1 MTILANLQNFSLSF
15 GQKIL
20 FEEGNLTISNSD
32 RIGLIGLNGHGK
44 STLLK
49 IINGLVTPDETNPP
63 FIYDK
68 NKEMDILYIPQELD
82 TTSFPELSIKNYYLA
97 FYPDLFEIY
106 KSLWKVEKEL
116 EKGENIDRNI
126 SMQDE
131 LLEKINSRNGWQI
144 AQNYENYLKKFNL
157 FDKKGFENLSGG
169 ENRKIALSVGLSTNA
184 NIVLWD
190 EPTNHLDIES
200 IEFFE
205 EEMLNSQTAFVMVSH
220 DRYLLGNIC
229 NKIIHISHGKII
241 PFSGNYLQYMEFLVE
256 KEQDRLKSLD
266 RLTNQHRREL
276 AWMRQGIKARG
287 TRSKK
292 RVEGYENI
300 KTDIAKLKAQS
311 KKVVDLTL
319 SHSGRKTKQLI
330 EIKNASFSYADKKI
344 LKDITI
350 SVFKGD
356 KIALIGKNGQGKTTL
371 INLLQDKLKFSD
383 GIIKRAD
390 ALDIKVFSQN
400 RDALPLDKSPFE
412 IIGDGQDFVH
422 LPDGRQQHVNSYL
435 ENFLFQSSEIRRPIH
450 TLSGGEK
457 NRLQLALFMKEASDL
472 WIFDEPTNDLDI
484 ETIEILEDRLK
495 NYPGSVIIISH
506 DRAFLDNIVKTSWL
520 LHNQNLEVFEGGYTQ
535 IAPYLQALDLEEESG
550 ITTEEVE
557 VINEES
563 ITSSSPVVEEEVQ
576 KPKMSNK
583 EKMRSKVIDKE
594 ISEAEEKLEQYT
606 SKLAEFDFTD
616 MNEDKTKNYENL
628 QAEHNHWESKLESLY
643 EEWEDLSNKRI

>member
-20 FEEGNLTISNSD
+20 FQEGSLTISNSD

-49 IINGLVTPDETNPP
+49 IINGLMNPDETNPP
-63 FIYDK
+63 FIFDK
-68 NKEMDILYIPQELD
+68 NKALDILYIPQELD
-82 TTSFPELSIKNYYLA
+82 TSLHPELTIQNYYLA
-97 FYPDLFEIY
+97 FYPELYDIY
-106 KSLWKVEKEL
+106 KRLWTVEKEI
-116 EKGENIDRNI
+116 GNNINIDKNI
-126 SMQDE
+126 SIQDE
-131 LLEKINSRNGWQI
+131 LFEKINSKSGWQL
-144 AQNYENYLKKFNL
+144 AQSYENYLKKFKL
-157 FDKKGFENLSGG
+157 FDKTSLKNLSGG

-184 NIVLWD
+184 NVVLWD
-190 EPTNHLDIES
+190 EPTNHLDIET

-205 EEMLNSQTAFVMVSH
+205 DEMMNCQTAFVMVSH

-229 NKIIHISHGKII
+229 NKIIHISHGQII

-256 KEQDRLKSLD
+256 KEQDRIKSLD
-266 RLTNQHRREL
+266 RLSNHHRREL

-311 KKVVDLTL
+311 KKVVSL
-319 SHSGRKTKQLI
+319 SLAHSGRKTKQLV
-330 EIKNASFSYADKKI
+330 EIKDASFAYADKEI
-344 LKDITI
+344 LKDVTL

-371 INLLQDKLKFSD
+371 INLLKDKLKFSS
-383 GIIKRAD
+383 GSIKRAD
-390 ALDIKVFSQN
+390 SLDIKVFSQN
-400 RDALPLDKSPFE
+400 RNALPLDKSPFE

-435 ENFLFQSSEIRRPIH
+435 ENFLFQSTEIRRPIN

-484 ETIEILEDRLK
+484 ETIEILESRLK
-495 NYPGSVIIISH
+495 EYTGSVIIISH
-506 DRAFLDNIVKTSWL
+506 DRAFLDNIVKTSWI
-520 LHNQNLEVFEGGYTQ
+520 LHNRNLEVFEGGYTQ
-535 IAPYLQALDLEEESG
+535 IAPYLHALELEEEIGPSAETV
-550 ITTEEVE
+550 IETPLIVE
-557 VINEES
+557 DPQEL
-563 ITSSSPVVEEEVQ
+563 
-576 KPKMSNK
+576 KPKMNNK
-583 EKMRSKVIDKE
+583 EKMRFKVIEKE
-594 ISEAEEKLEQYT
+594 ILKAEETLENINGKLGQ
-606 SKLAEFDFTD
+606 FDFANMD
-616 MNEDKTKNYENL
+616 EEKTKEYEQL
-628 QAEHNHWESKLESLY
+628 GIAQKESEILLEGLY
-643 EEWEDLSNKRI
+643 EEWEDLSTKRV